1 MKAKVY
7 ISQLTE
13 FEIDNW
19 DFEGSVYDIPEDLN
33 EFGLFDFD
41 NELIEGET
49 VQEYLDSFNEVLHT
63 FQVLSIDQF
72 YYGGGGIQSN
82 KDKKLHLEI
91 TIEHGVDYNK
101 ENLQWIADEFM
112 RDLNSASPGI
122 HGVYVKLLNKANID
136 KIEEVNDAK

>member
-19 DFEGSVYDIPEDLN
+19 DFEGSIYDIPEDLN

-49 VQEYLDSFNEVLHT
+49 VQEYLNSFNEVLNT
-63 FQVLSIDQF
+63 FKILSIDQF
-72 YYGGGGIQSN
+72 YYGKAYSN
-82 KDKKLHLEI
+82 LDDKKLHLEI
-91 TIEHGVDYNK
+91 KKDKEKVLCEEH
-101 ENLQWIADEFM
+101 F
-112 RDLNSASPGI
+112 
-122 HGVYVKLLNKANID
+122 
-136 KIEEVNDAK
+136 KI